1 MKLSEFIALS
11 EEEKRAFVLQQGV
24 AIAKRRLPGYLVFL
38 YQLSNFYVETYSCQ
52 QTKEILEYRA
62 IYSTK
67 HLTPYLESIPI
78 DHLMNN

>member
-24 AIAKRRLPGYLVFL
+24 AIAKRCLPGYQVFL
-38 YQLSNFYVETYSCQ
+38 YQFSYFYVETYCCQ
-52 QTKEILEYRA
+52 QTKEIMEYRT

-67 HLTPYLESIPI
+67 HLTPYLESIAI
-78 DHLMNN
+78 DHLLNT